1 MTNEERNRVI
11 MEKLN
16 EGMSLSD
23 VQKFLECECGLRMTY
38 FDLRMLAA
46 DLQVD
51 WEKQD
56 RPKADTSIDVSK
68 APVQKPQPPPP
79 SQPRQDNADGQPDDA
94 DDEEDDVPAP
104 APAPV
109 PADGHSAIVLDET
122 PIPGAAVS
130 GTVTF
135 PSGASG
141 RWVLTRDGR
150 FGLEPDQGSA
160 QPTEDDYAVFQQDL
174 QRKLAGDDEPEDPNA
189 GPTVIDVDAIT
200 RPGVMVSGTVTFSSG
215 ATGRW
220 ALGGRGELD
229 LVEDE
234 GSAKPTRRD
243 IQAFRREL
251 MGVLRQ
257 KGYC

>member
-23 VQKFLECECGLRMTY
+23 VQKFLERECGLRMTY

-68 APVQKPQPPPP
+68 APVQRPQPPPP
-79 SQPRQDNADGQPDDA
+79 QPQPQEGA
-94 DDEEDDVPAP
+94 DDDDVQPEDGGEEQATPAP
-104 APAPV
+104 A

-150 FGLEPDQGSA
+150 FGLEPDEGSA

>member
-23 VQKFLECECGLRMTY
+23 VQKFLERECGLRMTY

-68 APVQKPQPPPP
+68 APVQRPQPPPP
-79 SQPRQDNADGQPDDA
+79 QPQPQEGADDDDVQPEEGGDGQA
-94 DDEEDDVPAP
+94 TPAP
-104 APAPV
+104 A

-150 FGLEPDQGSA
+150 FGLEPDEGSA

>member
-23 VQKFLECECGLRMTY
+23 VQKFLERECGLRMTY

-68 APVQKPQPPPP
+68 APVQRPQPPPP
-79 SQPRQDNADGQPDDA
+79 QPQPQEGA
-94 DDEEDDVPAP
+94 DDDDVQPEDGGEEQATPAP
-104 APAPV
+104 A

-150 FGLEPDQGSA
+150 FGLEPDEGSA
-160 QPTEDDYAVFQQDL
+160 QPTEDDYAVFQQAL

>member
-23 VQKFLECECGLRMTY
+23 VQKFLERECGLRMTY

-68 APVQKPQPPPP
+68 APVQRPQPPPP
-79 SQPRQDNADGQPDDA
+79 QPQPQAGAADDDVQPEEGGDGQA
-94 DDEEDDVPAP
+94 TPAP
-104 APAPV
+104 A

-150 FGLEPDQGSA
+150 FGLEPDEGSA
-160 QPTEDDYAVFQQDL
+160 QPTEDDYAVFPQAR
-174 QRKLAGDDEPEDPNA
+174 QRKLAGADEPEDPNA

>member
-23 VQKFLECECGLRMTY
+23 VQKFLERECGLRMTY

-68 APVQKPQPPPP
+68 APVQRPQPPPP
-79 SQPRQDNADGQPDDA
+79 QPQPQEGADDDEQPEDGGDGQA
-94 DDEEDDVPAP
+94 AP
-104 APAPV
+104 APA

-150 FGLEPDQGSA
+150 FGLEPDEGSA

>member
-23 VQKFLECECGLRMTY
+23 VQKFLERECGLRMTY

-68 APVQKPQPPPP
+68 APVQRPQPPPP
-79 SQPRQDNADGQPDDA
+79 QPQPQEGA
-94 DDEEDDVPAP
+94 DDDDVQPEDGGEEQAVPAP
-104 APAPV
+104 A

-150 FGLEPDQGSA
+150 FGLEPDEGSA

>member
-23 VQKFLECECGLRMTY
+23 VQKFLERECGLRMTY

-56 RPKADTSIDVSK
+56 RPKADTPIDVSK
-68 APVQKPQPPPP
+68 APVQGPQPPPP
-79 SQPRQDNADGQPDDA
+79 QPQPQEGA
-94 DDEEDDVPAP
+94 DDDDVQPEDGGEEQATPAP
-104 APAPV
+104 A

-150 FGLEPDQGSA
+150 FGLEPDEGSA

-243 IQAFRREL
+243 SQAFRREV
-251 MGVLRQ
+251 MAVLRQ

>member
-23 VQKFLECECGLRMTY
+23 VQKFLERECGLRMTY

-68 APVQKPQPPPP
+68 APVQRPQPPPP
-79 SQPRQDNADGQPDDA
+79 QPQPQEGA
-94 DDEEDDVPAP
+94 DDDDVQPEDGGEEQAAP
-104 APAPV
+104 APA

-150 FGLEPDQGSA
+150 FGLEPDEGSA

>member
-23 VQKFLECECGLRMTY
+23 VQKFLERECGLRMTY

-68 APVQKPQPPPP
+68 APVQRPQPP
-79 SQPRQDNADGQPDDA
+79 QPQPQPQEGA
-94 DDEEDDVPAP
+94 DDDEQPEDGGEEQATPAP
-104 APAPV
+104 A

-150 FGLEPDQGSA
+150 FGLEPDEGSA

>member
-23 VQKFLECECGLRMTY
+23 VQKFLERECGLRMTY

-68 APVQKPQPPPP
+68 APVQRPQPPPP
-79 SQPRQDNADGQPDDA
+79 QPQEGAADDDVQPEEGGDGQA
-94 DDEEDDVPAP
+94 TPAP
-104 APAPV
+104 A

-150 FGLEPDQGSA
+150 FGLEPDEGSA

>member
-23 VQKFLECECGLRMTY
+23 VQKFLERECGLRMTY

-68 APVQKPQPPPP
+68 APVQRPQPPPP
-79 SQPRQDNADGQPDDA
+79 QPQPQEGAA
-94 DDEEDDVPAP
+94 DDEQPEDGGEEQAVPAP
-104 APAPV
+104 APA
-109 PADGHSAIVLDET
+109 DGHAAIVLDET

-150 FGLEPDQGSA
+150 FGLEPDEGSA

>member
-1 MTNEERNRVI
+1 M
-11 MEKLN
+11 
-16 EGMSLSD
+16 
-23 VQKFLECECGLRMTY
+23 
-38 FDLRMLAA
+38 
-46 DLQVD
+46 
-51 WEKQD
+51 
-56 RPKADTSIDVSK
+56 
-68 APVQKPQPPPP
+68 PPDAGP
-79 SQPRQDNADGQPDDA
+79 SA
-94 DDEEDDVPAP
+94 DDE
-104 APAPV
+104 
-109 PADGHSAIVLDET
+109 
-122 PIPGAAVS
+122 
-130 GTVTF
+130 
-135 PSGASG
+135 
-141 RWVLTRDGR
+141 
-150 FGLEPDQGSA
+150 GSA

>member
-23 VQKFLECECGLRMTY
+23 VQKFLERECGLRMTY

-68 APVQKPQPPPP
+68 APVQRPQPPPP
-79 SQPRQDNADGQPDDA
+79 QPQPQEGADDDEQPEDGGDGQA
-94 DDEEDDVPAP
+94 APAP
-104 APAPV
+104 APA

-150 FGLEPDQGSA
+150 FGLEPDEGSA

>member
-23 VQKFLECECGLRMTY
+23 VQKFLERECGLRMTY

-68 APVQKPQPPPP
+68 APVQRPQPPPP
-79 SQPRQDNADGQPDDA
+79 QPQPQEGA
-94 DDEEDDVPAP
+94 DDDDVQPEDGGEEQATPAP
-104 APAPV
+104 A

-150 FGLEPDQGSA
+150 FGLEPDEGSA

-174 QRKLAGDDEPEDPNA
+174 QRKLAADDEPEDPNA

>member
-23 VQKFLECECGLRMTY
+23 VQKFLERECGLRMTY

-68 APVQKPQPPPP
+68 APVQRPQPPPP
-79 SQPRQDNADGQPDDA
+79 QPQPQEGADDDEQPEDGGDGQA
-94 DDEEDDVPAP
+94 APAP
-104 APAPV
+104 APA
-109 PADGHSAIVLDET
+109 DGHSTIVLDET

-150 FGLEPDQGSA
+150 FGLEPDEGSA

>member
-23 VQKFLECECGLRMTY
+23 VQKFLERECGLRMTY

-79 SQPRQDNADGQPDDA
+79 PQPRQDNADGQPDDA
-94 DDEEDDVPAP
+94 DDEEDDV
-104 APAPV
+104 PAPV

>member
-23 VQKFLECECGLRMTY
+23 VQKFLERECGLRMTY

-68 APVQKPQPPPP
+68 APVQRPQPPPP
-79 SQPRQDNADGQPDDA
+79 QPQPQEGA
-94 DDEEDDVPAP
+94 DDDDVQPEDGGEEQATPTPA
-104 APAPV
+104 

-150 FGLEPDQGSA
+150 FGLEPDEGSA

>member
-23 VQKFLECECGLRMTY
+23 VQKFLERECGLRMTY

-51 WEKQD
+51 REKQD
-56 RPKADTSIDVSK
+56 RHKADTTIDVSK
-68 APVQKPQPPPP
+68 APVQRPQPPPP
-79 SQPRQDNADGQPDDA
+79 QPQPQEGA
-94 DDEEDDVPAP
+94 DDDDVQPEDGGEEQATPTPA
-104 APAPV
+104 

-150 FGLEPDQGSA
+150 FGLEPDEGSA

>member
-23 VQKFLECECGLRMTY
+23 VQKFLERECGLRMTY

-68 APVQKPQPPPP
+68 APVQRPQPP
-79 SQPRQDNADGQPDDA
+79 QPQPQPQEGAA
-94 DDEEDDVPAP
+94 DDDVQPEDGGEEQATPAP
-104 APAPV
+104 A

-150 FGLEPDQGSA
+150 FGLEPDEGSA

>member
-23 VQKFLECECGLRMTY
+23 VQKFLERECGLRMTY

-68 APVQKPQPPPP
+68 APVQRPQPPPP
-79 SQPRQDNADGQPDDA
+79 QPQEGA
-94 DDEEDDVPAP
+94 DDDEQPEDGGEEQATPAP
-104 APAPV
+104 A

-150 FGLEPDQGSA
+150 FGLEPDEGSA

-220 ALGGRGELD
+220 ALGGRGELA

>member
-23 VQKFLECECGLRMTY
+23 VQKFLERECGLRMTY

-68 APVQKPQPPPP
+68 APVQRPQPPPP
-79 SQPRQDNADGQPDDA
+79 QPQPQEGA
-94 DDEEDDVPAP
+94 DDDDVQPEDGGEEQAVPAP
-104 APAPV
+104 A

-150 FGLEPDQGSA
+150 FGLEPDEGSA

-200 RPGVMVSGTVTFSSG
+200 RPGVMVSGTVTFPSG

>member
-23 VQKFLECECGLRMTY
+23 VQKFLERECGLRMTY

-68 APVQKPQPPPP
+68 APVQRPQPPPP
-79 SQPRQDNADGQPDDA
+79 QPQPQEGAADDDVQPEEGGDGQA
-94 DDEEDDVPAP
+94 TPAP
-104 APAPV
+104 A

-150 FGLEPDQGSA
+150 FGLEPDEGSA

>member
-23 VQKFLECECGLRMTY
+23 VQKFLERECGLRMTY

-68 APVQKPQPPPP
+68 APVQRPQPPPP
-79 SQPRQDNADGQPDDA
+79 QPQPQEGA
-94 DDEEDDVPAP
+94 DDDEQPEDGGEEQATPAP
-104 APAPV
+104 A

-150 FGLEPDQGSA
+150 FGLEPDEGSA

>member
-23 VQKFLECECGLRMTY
+23 VQKFLERECGLRMTY

-68 APVQKPQPPPP
+68 APVQRPQPPPP
-79 SQPRQDNADGQPDDA
+79 QPQPQEGADDDEQPEDGGDGQA
-94 DDEEDDVPAP
+94 APAP
-104 APAPV
+104 APA

-150 FGLEPDQGSA
+150 FGLEPDEGSA

-189 GPTVIDVDAIT
+189 GPTVIDIDAIT